1 MTRPGRNT
9 VRYGRIESKKRMR
22 LRTTRLGIS
31 LIAASIAL
39 LVGSPQA
46 TYAQP
51 LEKVRIAVS
60 FAGLWTSSQPIF
72 CRDRGEFKK
81 AGIDLEVISTR
92 GGSENVQAVI
102 SGAVDIGYGPGI
114 ASVFAAQMQGA
125 PIKIISSN
133 YVGNSD
139 SFFYVR
145 TSSPLHSLADVKPD
159 TTIAYTRPG
168 SVSEAILRDIKN
180 EKSIRFKTVS
190 GGSFD
195 AIFTMV
201 ATGQIDVGVATPP
214 SGIAALKKGEI
225 RVLFD
230 GNSDALQR
238 DVASRINIAN
248 ANFLKDHRATAV
260 KFLDVLHDCVDWMYA
275 NRAEADK
282 MYASLNRID
291 TDIAN
296 RSMTFYSRKS
306 MELTP
311 ISGLATSIKQAVTDR
326 FIDNPPTD
334 AQLKNFIDLLYKAP
348 PN

>member
-1 MTRPGRNT
+1 
-9 VRYGRIESKKRMR
+9 MR
-22 LRTTRLGIS
+22 LRTIRLGI
-31 LIAASIAL
+31 LSIGSSIVL
-39 LVGSPQA
+39 LVALPQA
-46 TYAQP
+46 TYPQP
-51 LEKVRIAVS
+51 LEKVRVAVS

-102 SGAVDIGYGPGI
+102 TGAADIGYGPGI
-114 ASVFAAQMQGA
+114 ASVFAAQMQSA

-145 TSSPLHSLADVKPD
+145 TGSPLNSLADVKPE

-168 SVSEAILRDIKN
+168 SVSEAILRDIEN
-180 EKSIRFKTVS
+180 EKGIHFKTVS

-201 ATGQIDVGVATPP
+201 MTGQVDVGVATPP
-214 SGIAALKKGEI
+214 SGIEALKKGEI

-230 GNSDALQR
+230 GNSDVLQR

-248 ANFLKDHRATAV
+248 ANFLKSHRATAV
-260 KFLDVLHDCVDWMYA
+260 KFLHVLHDCVDWMYT

-282 MYASLNRID
+282 MYAALNHID
-291 TDIAN
+291 ADIAS
-296 RSMTFYSRKS
+296 RSMAFYSRQN

-311 ISGLATSIKQAVTDR
+311 ISGLKTSIKQAVTDK
-326 FIDNPPTD
+326 FIDKPPTD
-334 AQLKNFIDLLYKAP
+334 AQLKDFIDLLYNAP
-348 PN
+348 NN

>member
-1 MTRPGRNT
+1 
-9 VRYGRIESKKRMR
+9 MR
-22 LRTTRLGIS
+22 LRITRLMIS
-31 LIAASIAL
+31 SITASIAL
-39 LVGSPQA
+39 LVGLPQA
-46 TYAQP
+46 AYAQP

-81 AGIDLEVISTR
+81 AGIDLDAISTR

-102 SGAVDIGYGPGI
+102 TGAVDIGYGPGI

-145 TSSPLHSLADVKPD
+145 AGSPLNSLADVKPD

-168 SVSEAILRDIKN
+168 SVSEAILRDIQN
-180 EKSIRFKTVS
+180 EKGINFKTVS

-201 ATGQIDVGVATPP
+201 MTRQIDVGVATPP

-230 GNSDALQR
+230 GNSDTLQR
-238 DVASRINIAN
+238 DVASRVNIAN
-248 ANFLKDHRATAV
+248 AIFIKNHRATAV
-260 KFLDVLHDCVDWMYA
+260 SFLHVLHDCVDWMYT
-275 NRAEADK
+275 NRTEADK
-282 MYASLNRID
+282 MYAALNQID
-291 TDIAN
+291 NDTAN
-296 RSMTFYSRKS
+296 RSMAFYSRKD

-311 ISGLATSIKQAVTDR
+311 ISGLATSIKQAVTDK
-326 FIDNPPTD
+326 FIDKPPTD
-334 AQLKNFIDLLYKAP
+334 AQLKNFIDLLYREP
-348 PN
+348 PKE

>member
-1 MTRPGRNT
+1 
-9 VRYGRIESKKRMR
+9 MR
-22 LRTTRLGIS
+22 LRTTRLGILS
-31 LIAASIAL
+31 IASSIAL
-39 LVGSPQA
+39 LVGLPQ
-46 TYAQP
+46 TGFPQP
-51 LEKVRIAVS
+51 LEKVRVAVS

-102 SGAVDIGYGPGI
+102 TGAADIGYGPGI

-139 SFFYVR
+139 SFFYVL
-145 TSSPLHSLADVKPD
+145 TGSPLNSLADVKPE

-168 SVSEAILRDIKN
+168 SVSEAILRDIEN
-180 EKSIRFKTVS
+180 EKSIHFKTVS

-201 ATGQIDVGVATPP
+201 MTGQIDAGVATPP

-230 GNSDALQR
+230 GNSDTLQR

-248 ANFLKDHRATAV
+248 ANFLKNHGATAV
-260 KFLDVLHDCVDWMYA
+260 KFLHVLHDCVDWMYD

-282 MYASLNRID
+282 MYAALNHID
-291 TDIAN
+291 ADIAN
-296 RSMTFYSRKS
+296 RSMAFYSRKN

-311 ISGLATSIKQAVTDR
+311 ISGLTTSIKQAVKDK
-326 FIDNPPTD
+326 FIDKPPTD
-334 AQLKNFIDLLYKAP
+334 AQLKNFIDLLYTAP
-348 PN
+348 NN